1 MAAVDISSLSDEKLV
16 HRELE
21 LERNLLDLSFRKRTG
36 QLEDTSKLSQARKEI
51 ARVRTAERSR
61 ELSQGLRKDSLRTQ
75 YRGTWRSSLGND
87 QGTQGVDASVG
98 GASRGF
104 LKGIVDK
111 IKGAE

>member
-1 MAAVDISSLSDEKLV
+1 MGAVELSALSDEKLV

-51 ARVRTAERSR
+51 ARVRTAERAR

-75 YRGTWRSSLGND
+75 YRGTWRAGAAAE
-87 QGTQGVDASVG
+87 QGAEGASAKTS

-111 IKGAE
+111 IKGSE